1 MVLSVIRQGG
11 REKEMAIYA
20 LIVAGGKS
28 RRMGEGINKLLLP
41 LRGKTVIENN
51 IDLFLEEKDLQGIVV
66 VTSDPF
72 IMELAKDRG
81 CLVAPSGE
89 ERQDSV
95 MSGLELLSDEDYV
108 LVQDGARPFLTKEAL
123 KSCIAM
129 AKKKKNFIL
138 GIPITDTLK
147 LVRDGKVESTLS
159 REDHILVQTPQGAR
173 VGSLKRAYEVVI
185 SEKLLVT
192 DDSSALE
199 LIGEEVYVLPGSQD
213 NRKITSPED
222 MRYLK

>member
-1 MVLSVIRQGG
+1 
-11 REKEMAIYA
+11 MAIYA

-51 IDLFLEEKDLQGIVV
+51 IDLFLEEKGLEGIVV

-72 IMELAKDRG
+72 IRELAQDRG

-95 MSGLELLSDEDYV
+95 MNGLELLAQDDYV
-108 LVQDGARPFLTKEAL
+108 LVQDGARPFLTKNSLA
-123 KSCIAM
+123 SCMAM
-129 AKKKKNFIL
+129 AEEGKSFIL
-138 GIPITDTLK
+138 GIPVTDTLK
-147 LVRDGKVESTLS
+147 LVKDGKVQRTLS
-159 REDHILVQTPQGAR
+159 REDHILVQTPQGAK
-173 VGSLKRAYEVVI
+173 VGLLKEAYAKVRE
-185 SEKLLVT
+185 EGLLVS
-192 DDSSALE
+192 DDASALE
-199 LIGEEVYVLPGSQD
+199 NLGETVFVLPGSQD